1 MILALALVLG
11 AAPPLGFARGEQEA
25 GGTDFVNDVLPHLTK
40 LGCNAG
46 NCHGSAPGQKGFKL
60 SLLGYDPAF
69 DYTALTRE
77 LRGRRVDL
85 AAPEQSLLLRKPTR
99 QVKHGGGRVMKEDS
113 EAYRVI
119 SGWLA
124 AGAPYRS
131 GSAADLVRIEARPG
145 EVTAH
150 YSDGSR
156 RDVTRLALLTPNDD
170 SIADPDGTVKAPGE
184 TAIMVRYGG
193 QVAAVKVGKPFGPRT
208 EVPWRRNAVDD
219 WVNSKIAEFGLKAAP
234 PCDDATFLRRATLDA
249 LGRLP
254 TPEEARSFDGNRDA
268 LVDRLLARPEF
279 EAYWGYLLA
288 RTWGAKAP
296 AYQDWVRLRAGEPY
310 DETVVRLLSRQPWL
324 YLEKNDPKMLSEFV
338 GQTFLGARWACA
350 QCHNHPFERFTQR
363 NYYEMAS
370 FFARVRVREGKVEL
384 EERGEL
390 ELEGKPVVPPFR
402 MSADRREDLARWLTK
417 NDAFARAT
425 ANRVWAILMGRG
437 LVEPVDDLRVT
448 NPATHPELLDALAQ
462 EFRKDFSL
470 RSLAGFVMKSAA
482 YARRTGA
489 GDAFYATRAPKP
501 LDAEVLADAIVQAT
515 GGGEPRAID
524 QPSNP
529 HPLLKGE
536 TLARTLNLMNGPWLG
551 GRLKPDSVENLYLR
565 TLSRPPTA
573 EERAHWTGTD
583 DEYLKDLLWALLNSK
598 EFGSN
603 H

>member
-1 MILALALVLG
+1 VIGLLFVLALSQDPG
-11 AAPPLGFARGEQEA
+11 A
-25 GGTDFVNDVLPHLTK
+25 DFVNDVLPHLTR

-46 NCHGSAPGQKGFKL
+46 TCHGSAPGQKGFKL

-69 DYTALTRE
+69 DYVALTRE
-77 LRGRRVDL
+77 LRGRRIDL
-85 AAPEQSLLLRKPTR
+85 ADPGESLLLKKPTR
-99 QVKHGGGRVMKEDS
+99 KVKHGGGRLMTEES
-113 EAYRVI
+113 EAYRTI
-119 SGWLA
+119 AAWIR

-131 GSAADLVRIEARPG
+131 GTPVDLVRIEAKPG

-150 YSDGSR
+150 YSDGSK
-156 RDVTRLALLTPNDD
+156 RDVTRLALLSANDD
-170 SIADPDGTVKAPGE
+170 SIADPDGTVKASGE
-184 TAIMVRYGG
+184 TSIMVRYGG
-193 QVAAVKVGKPFGPRT
+193 QVAAVKVGKPYGPRT
-208 EVPWRRNAVDD
+208 EVPWRKNAVDD
-219 WVNSKIAEFGLKAAP
+219 WVNGKIAEFGLRAAP

-249 LGRLP
+249 HGRLP
-254 TPEEARSFDGNRDA
+254 TPEEVKSFDGNRDE

-279 EAYWGYLLA
+279 EAYWGYLLV
-288 RTWGAKAP
+288 RMLGAKAP
-296 AYQDWVRLRAGEPY
+296 GYQAWLRGRVGEPY
-310 DETVVRLLSRQPWL
+310 DETVVQLLSKVPWL
-324 YLEKNDPKMLSEFV
+324 YLERNDPKMLSEFV

-350 QCHNHPFERFTQR
+350 QCHNHPFERFSQR

-370 FFARVRVREGKVEL
+370 FFARVRVREGRVEL

-390 ELEGKPVVPPFR
+390 ELEGKPVLPPFR
-402 MSADRREDLARWLTK
+402 MSADRREDLARWATK

-437 LVEPVDDLRVT
+437 LVEPVDDLRVS
-448 NPATHPELLDALAQ
+448 NPATHPELLEALAA
-462 EFRKDFSL
+462 EFRKDFSIRGL
-470 RSLAGFVMKSAA
+470 VGFVMKSAA

-489 GDAFYATRAPKP
+489 GDAFYSTRGPKG

-536 TLARTLNLMNGPWLG
+536 TLARTLHLMNGAWLN

-565 TLSRPPTA
+565 TLSRFPTA
-573 EERAHWTGTD
+573 EERAHWSGD
-583 DEYLKDLLWALLNSK
+583 DAEYRKDLLWALLNSK